1 MDAEEEKQSPKR
13 RRGTIPHKKEYRA
26 TQKFSMMPSQKRGVF
41 SSAGLRLKKRA
52 LRANSSRRERKKSES
67 LAEGKRKKEFR
78 MVRL

>member
-13 RRGTIPHKKEYRA
+13 RRGIIPHKKEYRA

-41 SSAGLRLKKRA
+41 SSAGLRLKK
-52 LRANSSRRERKKSES
+52 SES